1 MILTIEKTLINIK
14 GWTPLSFLKKLFRAK
29 KQFKIAVVG
38 LDAAGK
44 TTMLNFLKF
53 EKNIETLP
61 TIGVNV
67 EVLKRENVNLSVFD
81 LGGQMHF
88 RSLWPTLMKGA
99 SAIIFV
105 IDAADIQRLDEAKNE
120 LWKVLLDPEYIEAPL
135 LIVANKQ
142 DLPEALSVSELIDKL
157 DLDNLK
163 KMGKRSW
170 HIQPTIALTGE
181 GVEEAIHWIAIE
193 LDKLE

>member
-1 MILTIEKTLINIK
+1 ML
-14 GWTPLSFLKKLFRAK
+14 LSFLKRLFRAK

-105 IDAADIQRLDEAKNE
+105 IDAADRERLEEAKKE
-120 LWKVLLDPEYIEAPL
+120 LWKVLLDAEYIEAPL

-142 DLPEALSVSELIDKL
+142 DLPEALSVSELIDEL
-157 DLDNLK
+157 DLDNLE

-181 GVEEAIHWIAIE
+181 GVEEAIQWIAIE